1 MKHALAFSF
10 AGLMLLLNAAAGA
23 DATLTYEL
31 TEADGSKTE
40 KKFSTARFFV
50 RIADSADEKRYLLF
64 EAGKFFP
71 LYAVDQ
77 EKGSYT
83 QLTPEV
89 IPFMGPDTLAKKKAD
104 AHTPKIKPVEKAPR
118 AELKATNKKQTVA
131 GIRCRIVHEI
141 IEGEPAI
148 EHCMANSARL
158 NITDREII
166 TMTRTFSM
174 ARDHQF
180 GWLAVGTEDEEFIS
194 IQSRN
199 LRSGKTFQLTSV
211 SNKPLAQ
218 GYLKIPREYKQVK
231 AEKPAVSTKAPA
243 K

>member
-1 MKHALAFSF
+1 
-10 AGLMLLLNAAAGA
+10 
-23 DATLTYEL
+23 
-31 TEADGSKTE
+31 
-40 KKFSTARFFV
+40 
-50 RIADSADEKRYLLF
+50 
-64 EAGKFFP
+64 
-71 LYAVDQ
+71 
-77 EKGSYT
+77 
-83 QLTPEV
+83 
-89 IPFMGPDTLAKKKAD
+89 
-104 AHTPKIKPVEKAPR
+104 
-118 AELKATNKKQTVA
+118 
-131 GIRCRIVHEI
+131 
-141 IEGEPAI
+141 
-148 EHCMANSARL
+148 
-158 NITDREII
+158 
-166 TMTRTFSM
+166 MTRTFSM

>member
-1 MKHALAFSF
+1 MKHSLVLTIAAVTLAFTR
-10 AGLMLLLNAAAGA
+10 LAGA

-31 TEADGSKTE
+31 TEGDGSKSV
-40 KKFSTARFFV
+40 KKFSTSRFYV
-50 RIADSADEKRYLLF
+50 RIDDPAQEKRFLLF

-77 EKGSYT
+77 AKSTYT

-89 IPFMGPDTLAKKKAD
+89 IPFMGPDTAAKKKAD
-104 AHTPKIKPVEKAPR
+104 AHKPTVEPVEKAPKPV
-118 AELKATNKKQTVA
+118 LKATNKKQTVA
-131 GIRCRIVHEI
+131 GISCRVVREVLND
-141 IEGEPAI
+141 EPVI

-158 NITDREII
+158 DITKREVI
-166 TMTRTFSM
+166 TMKRTFSM

-194 IQSRN
+194 IQSRD
-199 LRSGKTFQLTSV
+199 LRSGKTFKLTSA

-218 GYLKIPREYKQVK
+218 GYLRIPREYKKVEAGKQ
-231 AEKPAVSTKAPA
+231 AAAAPS
-243 K
+243 KE